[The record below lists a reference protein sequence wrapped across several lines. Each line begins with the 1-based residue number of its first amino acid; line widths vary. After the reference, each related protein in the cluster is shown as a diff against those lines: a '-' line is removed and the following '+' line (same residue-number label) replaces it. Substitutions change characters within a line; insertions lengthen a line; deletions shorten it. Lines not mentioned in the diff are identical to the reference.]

1 MQWNRKLALGGAIV
15 AVAGM
20 LLAGCTAPD
29 AENGGGGATDDG
41 TFLKIDWLANE
52 KAGMDA
58 VVAAFQEANPGVQ
71 VVVTTADTAQYQAS
85 IRTQLGTGTAADV
98 FYVWPGDGNTA
109 AIRQLDS
116 GDFLADLSG
125 ESWVSS
131 YPDFIRDLV
140 SIDGK
145 AYIMAPLATAFTPVY
160 NQAALDAAG
169 LTPPETWSDV
179 LPFCQAAAKAG
190 KVAFALAGNNLYAG
204 QAPYYNLVADLVYGK
219 DTSFDQKLLDGKT
232 TFSDDKGYVEATE
245 KYQEMIDGGCFQPNS
260 TGTPY
265 DESNRMV
272 ASGEALG
279 QFLIG
284 TRIAALQA
292 AAPDG
297 DFRIYPFHSDDDP
310 ATNAVTLSTQGGAA
324 INAKTPRQETA
335 KKFVQFLAENI
346 SLYQAAMPG
355 TVPTITAGYTPA
367 NANEQFLI
375 DTLDNGQAVHYLN
388 QMWPN
393 ARIESAMVNG
403 IQGLLVGSATPKDML
418 ASMQK
423 EFDTK

>member
-1 MQWNRKLALGGAIV
+1 MQWNRKLTFGGAAI
-15 AVAGM
+15 AAAGL
-20 LLAGCTAPD
+20 LLAGCSAPGT
-29 AENGGGGATDDG
+29 ETGGGSTDDG

-58 VVAAFQEANPGVQ
+58 VVAAFQEANPDIQ

-116 GDFLADLSG
+116 GDFLTDLSD
-125 ESWVSS
+125 EPWVAS

-140 SIDGK
+140 SIDDK

-160 NQAALDAAG
+160 NQSALDEAG
-169 LTPPETWSDV
+169 LTPPSTWSDV
-179 LPFCQAAAKAG
+179 IPFCEAAASAG

-204 QAPYYNLVADLVYGK
+204 QAPYYGLVADLVYGEGT
-219 DTSFDQKLLDGKT
+219 DFDQALLDGET
-232 TFSDDKGYVEATE
+232 TFTDNEGYLEATE
-245 KYQEMIDGGCFQPNS
+245 KYQEMIDSGCFQPNA

-272 ASGEALG
+272 ATGEALG

-284 TRIAALQA
+284 TRIAALEA
-292 AAPDG
+292 VAPEG
-297 DFRIYPFHSDDDP
+297 DFRIYPFHSDDEE
-310 ATNAVTLSTQGGAA
+310 ATDAVTLSTQGGAA
-324 INAKTPRQETA
+324 IFAKSPRQETA
-335 KKFVQFLAENI
+335 KLFVQFLADNI
-346 SLYQAAMPG
+346 ELYQAAMPG
-355 TVPTITAGYTPA
+355 TIPTITEGYTPS
-367 NANEQFLI
+367 NENEQFLV
-375 DTLDNGQAVHYLN
+375 DALTEGRAVHFLN

-403 IQGLLVGSATPKDML
+403 IQGLLVGTSTPEQML
-418 ASMQK
+418 EAMQT
-423 EFDTK
+423 EFDTE

>member
-1 MQWNRKLALGGAIV
+1 MQWNRKLALGGAIL
-15 AVAGM
+15 AVAG
-20 LLAGCTAPD
+20 LTLAGCAAPD
-29 AENGGGGATDDG
+29 TEGGGATDDG

-58 VVAAFQEANPGVQ
+58 VVAAFQEANPDIQ

-109 AIRQLDS
+109 AIRQLQD
-116 GDFLADLSG
+116 GDFMTDLSDQDF
-125 ESWVSS
+125 VAK

-140 SIDGK
+140 SIDDK

-160 NQAALDAAG
+160 NQGALDETG

-179 LPFCQAAAKAG
+179 LPFCEAAADAG

-204 QAPYYNLVADLVYGK
+204 QAPYYNLVADLVYG
-219 DTSFDQKLLDGKT
+219 TGTEFDQQLLDGDT
-232 TFSDDKGYVEATE
+232 TFPDNDGYTEATE

-272 ASGEALG
+272 ATGEALG

-297 DFRIYPFHSDDDP
+297 DFRIYPFHSDDDEN
-310 ATNAVTLSTQGGAA
+310 TNAVTLSTQGGAA
-324 INAKTPRQETA
+324 INKKTPRQDTA
-335 KKFVQFLAENI
+335 KKFVAFLADNI
-346 SLYQAAMPG
+346 ELYQAAMPG
-355 TVPTITAGYTPA
+355 TIPTITEGYTPA
-367 NANEQFLI
+367 NDNEQFLV
-375 DTLDNGQAVHYLN
+375 DTIEQGQAVHYLN

-393 ARIESAMVNG
+393 ARIESAMVTG
-403 IQGLLVGSATPKDML
+403 IQGLLVGSATPKQML
-418 ASMQK
+418 ESMQK

>member
-1 MQWNRKLALGGAIV
+1 MQWNRKLTIGGATLA
-15 AVAGM
+15 AVG
-20 LLAGCTAPD
+20 LLMAGCAAPD
-29 AENGGGGATDDG
+29 ADGGGGATDDG

-58 VVAAFQEANPGVQ
+58 VVAAFQEANPDVQ

-116 GDFLADLSG
+116 GDFLTDLSG
-125 ESWVSS
+125 EDFVAK
-131 YPDFIRDLV
+131 YPDFIKELV
-140 SIDGK
+140 SIDDK

-160 NQAALDAAG
+160 NQGALDEAG

-179 LPFCQAAAKAG
+179 LPFCAAATDAG
-190 KVAFALAGNNLYAG
+190 KVAYALAGNNLYAG
-204 QAPYYNLVADLVYGK
+204 QAPYYNLVADLVYGEG
-219 DTSFDQKLLDGKT
+219 TEFDQQLLDGDT
-232 TFSDDKGYVEATE
+232 TFPENDGYVEATE

-272 ASGEALG
+272 ATGEALG

-297 DFRIYPFHSDDDP
+297 DFRIYPFHSDDDES
-310 ATNAVTLSTQGGAA
+310 TNAVTLSTQGGAA
-324 INAKTPRQETA
+324 IYAKSPRQETA
-335 KKFVQFLAENI
+335 KKFVQFLADNI
-346 SLYQAAMPG
+346 ELYQAAMPG
-355 TVPTITAGYTPA
+355 TIPTITEGYTPA
-367 NANEQFLI
+367 NENEQFLV
-375 DTLDNGQAVHYLN
+375 DTVEDGHAVHFLN

-403 IQGLLVGSATPKDML
+403 IQGLLVGSATPAQML
-418 ASMQK
+418 ESMQK

>member
-1 MQWNRKLALGGAIV
+1 MQWTRKLTIGGAIV
-15 AVAGM
+15 ATAGL
-20 LLAGCTAPD
+20 LLAGCSAPGAGD
-29 AENGGGGATDDG
+29 DGGAADDG

-52 KAGMDA
+52 KAGIDA
-58 VVAAFQEANPGVQ
+58 VVAAFQEANPDVQ

-116 GDFLADLSG
+116 GDFLTDLSG
-125 ESWVSS
+125 ESWVDT
-131 YPDFIRDLV
+131 YPEFIRDLV
-140 SIDGK
+140 SIDDK

-179 LPFCQAAAKAG
+179 IPFCEAAADAG
-190 KVAFALAGNNLYAG
+190 KVAYALAGNNLYAG
-204 QAPYYNLVADLVYGK
+204 QAPYYALVADLVYGNG
-219 DTSFDQKLLDGKT
+219 TEFDQELLDGTT
-232 TFSDDKGYVEATE
+232 TFTDNEGYAEATE
-245 KYQEMIDGGCFQPNS
+245 KYQEMIDAGCFQPNA

-272 ASGEALG
+272 ATGEALG

-292 AAPDG
+292 IAPDG
-297 DFRIYPFHSDDDP
+297 DFRIYGFHSDDDDS
-310 ATNAVTLSTQGGAA
+310 TNAVTLSTQGGAA
-324 INAKTPRQETA
+324 VYAKSPRQETA
-335 KKFVQFLAENI
+335 KKFVAFLADNI
-346 SLYQAAMPG
+346 ELYQAAMPG
-355 TVPTITAGYTPA
+355 TIPTITEGYTA
-367 NANEQFLI
+367 ADENEQFLV
-375 DTLDNGQAVHYLN
+375 DALEQGQAVHFLN

-423 EFDTK
+423 ELDTK